1 MAARATTATVLARM
15 GTGAVYWTNH
25 DATSVG
31 LMCTAASYKL
41 DGYTYPH
48 VLSTTGTK
56 EIELATD
63 IVMNMIAYADW
74 GAAGQYLTGQPRPII
89 LTQDIK
95 DMADNLVIGVPT
107 STDDTVDMIE

>member
-1 MAARATTATVLARM
+1 MVRATTTTVLVRM
-15 GTGAVYWTNH
+15 AGAVYWVNH

-31 LMCTAASYKL
+31 NMCIAADYIL

-48 VLSTTGTK
+48 VLSGTGTK

-74 GAAGQYLTGQPRPII
+74 GAAGSYLSGQMRPMI

-95 DMADNLVIGVPT
+95 DMADKLIVGAPT
-107 STDDTVDMIE
+107 STHDALDMIE

>member
-48 VLSTTGTK
+48 VLSSTGTK
-56 EIELATD
+56 EIELETD
-63 IVMNMIAYADW
+63 IVMNLIAYADW
-74 GAAGQYLTGQPRPII
+74 GAAGQYLTGQPRPEIM
-89 LTQDIK
+89 TQEIM
-95 DMADNLVIGVPT
+95 DMADRLIVGVPT
-107 STDDTVDMIE
+107 RDNDALDMIA